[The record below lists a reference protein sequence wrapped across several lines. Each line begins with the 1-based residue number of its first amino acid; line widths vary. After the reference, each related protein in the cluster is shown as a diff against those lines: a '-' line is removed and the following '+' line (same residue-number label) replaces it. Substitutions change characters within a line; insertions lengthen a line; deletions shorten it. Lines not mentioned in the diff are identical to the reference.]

1 MRIVLCAAL
10 DPQPRPLQVTAMRP
24 SRLVIALVL
33 VLVGAVWIGQGS
45 GLIAGSAMT
54 GSPFWGVMGVVLVA
68 AAAVVLFL
76 ARRRPVGK

>member
-1 MRIVLCAAL
+1 
-10 DPQPRPLQVTAMRP
+10 MRP

-54 GSPFWGVMGVVLVA
+54 GSPFWGVMGVVLLV
-68 AAAVVLFL
+68 AAAVVLL
-76 ARRRPVGK
+76 AERRRPLHK